1 MRGSALALL
10 GGRHGDAPLLY
21 SAAFGDR
28 FGLPAVGESL
38 VPITLLCRK
47 IGTTQYFAESGEC
60 IPVTVLEAG
69 PNTVV
74 QKKTVERDG
83 YSALQLGFGKRRPS
97 RTTKAQ
103 SGHFAKAGVAPAQ
116 HLQECRLDAKEAE
129 THAVGSEIRCDVFQP
144 GQRVDV
150 IGTSRGRGTAGV
162 VKRHKFT
169 MKHNTHGTHENRR
182 HTGSVGANT
191 YPGRVI
197 KGLRMAGRMGN
208 ERVTE
213 LNLEV
218 VRVDAEKNLLF
229 VRGAVP
235 GSRNGIV
242 SVRPTVR

>member
-1 MRGSALALL
+1 VAIA
-10 GGRHGDAPLLY
+10 
-21 SAAFGDR
+21 
-28 FGLPAVGESL
+28 
-38 VPITLLCRK
+38 LLCRK
-47 IGTTQYFAESGEC
+47 IGTTQIFAENGEC

-74 QKKTVERDG
+74 QKKTIERDG
-83 YSALQLGFGKRRPS
+83 YSALQLGFGRRRPS

-103 SGHFAKAGVAPAQ
+103 AGHFRKANVPPAQ
-116 HLQECRLDAKEAE
+116 HLQECRVDGAEAE
-129 THAVGSEIRCDVFQP
+129 GHAVGSEIRCDLFAA
-144 GQRVDV
+144 GQRIDV
-150 IGTSRGRGTAGV
+150 IGTSKGRGTAGV

-182 HTGSVGANT
+182 HTGSIGANT

-208 ERVTE
+208 ERVTQ

-229 VRGAVP
+229 VRGAIP

-242 SVRPTVR
+242 SVRRAVKT

>member
-1 MRGSALALL
+1 MA
-10 GGRHGDAPLLY
+10 
-21 SAAFGDR
+21 
-28 FGLPAVGESL
+28 
-38 VPITLLCRK
+38 ITLLCRK
-47 IGTTQYFAESGEC
+47 IGTTQFFAESGEC

-74 QKKTVERDG
+74 QRKTVEKDG

-103 SGHFAKAGVAPAQ
+103 AGHFRKANVPAAQ
-116 HLQECRLDAKEAE
+116 HLQECRVDGAEAE
-129 THAVGSEIRCDVFQP
+129 GHAVGSEIRCDLFTA

-150 IGTSRGRGTAGV
+150 IGISKGRGTAGV

-182 HTGSVGANT
+182 HTGSIGANT

-197 KGLRMAGRMGN
+197 KGVRMAGRMGN
-208 ERVTE
+208 ERMTQ

-218 VRVDAEKNLLF
+218 VRVDAERNLLF

-235 GSRNGIV
+235 GTRNGIV
-242 SVRPTVR
+242 SVRATVKA

>member
-1 MRGSALALL
+1 VAIL
-10 GGRHGDAPLLY
+10 
-21 SAAFGDR
+21 
-28 FGLPAVGESL
+28 
-38 VPITLLCRK
+38 LLCRK
-47 IGTTQYFAESGEC
+47 IGTTQIFAETGEC

-74 QKKTVERDG
+74 QAKTAERDG
-83 YSALQLGFGKRRPS
+83 YVALQLGFGTRRVS
-97 RTTKAQ
+97 RTPKALA
-103 SGHFAKAGVAPAQ
+103 GHFKKSGVAPKQ
-116 HLQECRLDAKEAE
+116 HLQECRVSADEAGA
-129 THAVGSEIRCDVFQP
+129 HAVGSEIRCDIFSA

-150 IGTSRGRGTAGV
+150 VGTSKGRGFAGV

-182 HTGSVGANT
+182 HTGSIGANT

-197 KGLRMAGRMGN
+197 KGVRMAGQMGN
-208 ERVTE
+208 ERVTQ

-235 GSRNGIV
+235 GHRNGIV
-242 SVRPTVR
+242 SVRRTVKSAS

>member
-1 MRGSALALL
+1 
-10 GGRHGDAPLLY
+10 
-21 SAAFGDR
+21 
-28 FGLPAVGESL
+28 
-38 VPITLLCRK
+38 VPISLLCRK
-47 IGTTQYFAESGEC
+47 IGSTQIFAENGEC

-74 QKKTVERDG
+74 QKKTVKRDG

-103 SGHFAKAGVAPAQ
+103 AGHFRKAGVAPSQ
-116 HLQECRLDAKEAE
+116 HLQECRVADAEAE
-129 THAVGSEIRCDVFQP
+129 GREVGSEIRCDVFAA

-150 IGTSRGRGTAGV
+150 IGTSKGRGTAGV

-182 HTGSVGANT
+182 HTGSIGPGT

-197 KGLRMAGRMGN
+197 KGLRMPGRMGN
-208 ERVTE
+208 ERVAQ

-218 VRVDAEKNLLF
+218 VRVDPEKNLLF
-229 VRGAVP
+229 VKGAVP

-242 SVRPTVR
+242 SVRPTVRARA

>member
-1 MRGSALALL
+1 M
-10 GGRHGDAPLLY
+10 
-21 SAAFGDR
+21 
-28 FGLPAVGESL
+28 
-38 VPITLLCRK
+38 PISLLCRK
-47 IGTTQYFAESGEC
+47 IGTTQIFAESGEC

-69 PNTVV
+69 PNTIV
-74 QKKTVERDG
+74 QRKTPEKDG
-83 YSALQLGFGKRRPS
+83 YAALQLGFGERRPS
-97 RTTKAQ
+97 RTPKALA
-103 SGHFAKAGVAPAQ
+103 GHFQKAKVAPKR
-116 HLQECRLDAKEAE
+116 HLQECRLSEAE
-129 THAVGSEIRCDVFQP
+129 AREEREVGGEIRCDVFAP

-150 IGTSRGRGTAGV
+150 VGVSRGRGTAGV

-208 ERVTE
+208 ERVTQ

-229 VRGAVP
+229 VRGTVP
-235 GSRNGIV
+235 GHRNGIV
-242 SVRPTVR
+242 SVRPTVKGT